1 MDVDEPTRHRVYSR
15 LREAL
20 GEEVATTLMGGLP
33 PFPWSDVA
41 TRADLT
47 LLRDELRGEM
57 SMLRSELRGEMSE
70 LRGEMGELRGE
81 VGELRGGMG
90 HLEARLSTQISTQT
104 RYFMV
109 TTVGAV
115 LTTGAL
121 AFAAAGLT

>member
-15 LREAL
+15 LREAF

-41 TRADLT
+41 TKADLT

-57 SMLRSELRGEMSE
+57 SMLRSELRGEMSK
-70 LRGEMGELRGE
+70 LRGEM
-81 VGELRGGMG
+81 GELRGGMG
-90 HLEARLSTQISTQT
+90 HLEARLSTQMSTQT